1 MRTRAARFTAGVTN
15 KATVWMGAKPRR
27 VTKKPASTRPKRKT
41 LLDRKTS
48 KENYSGLLM
57 HDCRCERNCN
67 QHFSAADILNLRKE
81 VLSQKQDVQN
91 TILMD
96 RLKKYGHVILPEEG
110 SSSAP
115 KFQFQYVLNGAR
127 GARQVCSKFWWSA
140 IGISKTRFYRLKSV
154 RHSAFFLSRR
164 CCALVPAT
172 WHHQARGPCRIQEA
186 AQRLAARGE
195 APGILAFRQATGYG
209 VSGGEVLE
217 EH

>member
-164 CCALVPAT
+164 CCALVPA
-172 WHHQARGPCRIQEA
+172 RNSRSNRP
-186 AQRLAARGE
+186 
-195 APGILAFRQATGYG
+195 
-209 VSGGEVLE
+209 
-217 EH
+217 